1 MAEFAPLFKPGAEF
15 TRTTS
20 AAVTG
25 GQVLVVSGNN
35 TVAPSSEAS
44 AAVVGVASFDAGSGE
59 TVTVLTHGVVS
70 LAASGAITA
79 GASVAAAA
87 DGEVAAHS
95 GGNYST
101 IIGVALA
108 AAADDKVLVKLTLG

>member
-25 GQVLVVSGNN
+25 GQVLIVSGSG
-35 TVAPSSEAS
+35 TVGPSSAAS
-44 AAVVGVASFDAGSGE
+44 AAVVGVAAFDAGNGE
-59 TVTVLTHGVVS
+59 SVTVLTNGVVN
-70 LAASGAITA
+70 LDASGSISA

-87 DGEVAAHS
+87 DGAVAAHS
-95 GGNYST
+95 GTNYST
-101 IIGVALA
+101 IVGVALSD
-108 AAADDKVLVKLTLG
+108 AADDKVLVKLTLG